1 MVFFLSPLDNVFE
14 GRKETS
20 KVQRKVRSLFVA
32 YTSTSKVPGGRRFA
46 EDLVLFSGLSRQLP
60 PIYALSGFSMATLL
74 FGEFSLN
81 KNIVDP

>member
-1 MVFFLSPLDNVFE
+1 M
-14 GRKETS
+14 
-20 KVQRKVRSLFVA
+20 A